1 MNTDKIIIVI
11 EELGEIISKYK
22 NEIKW
27 KNCEIERLNKKV
39 KSIEDYLEEKENIN

>member
-1 MNTDKIIIVI
+1 MNTDKVILVI

-39 KSIEDYLEEKENIN
+39 KSIEDYLKEKENIN

>member
-1 MNTDKIIIVI
+1 MNTDKIILVI

-39 KSIEDYLEEKENIN
+39 KSIEDYLKEKEKH